1 MGSFGHRGLRYDFLR
16 KKIWTVPLILQ
27 FVIHTNYI
35 HSPIKIASLD
45 GSSSAMF
52 AKQPFS
58 SAKSKS
64 IINSILA
71 PLSWYMQ
78 HPKIQFQ
85 RATLVTP
92 LLMLTSCLRLPP
104 VSLNFTFAMSANYLL
119 RLCSIPRLLSVLTD
133 SQLLSIPVLFSRNTK
148 QHLETRKEQCLS
160 PPCEVTFLLA
170 TTSLFLLVL
179 ISTSK
184 LGSTCSAY
192 HPLVG

>member
-1 MGSFGHRGLRYDFLR
+1 M
-16 KKIWTVPLILQ
+16 
-27 FVIHTNYI
+27 IHTNYI

-52 AKQPFS
+52 AKQVKQPFS
-58 SAKSKS
+58 SAKNPFHKS
-64 IINSILA
+64 RSLINSILA

-78 HPKIQFQ
+78 HPKIQLQ

-104 VSLNFTFAMSANYLL
+104 VSLNFTFAISVNYLL
-119 RLCSIPRLLSVLTD
+119 LLCSIPRLLSVLTD
-133 SQLLSIPVLFSRNTK
+133 SQLLSILFSRNTK

>member
-1 MGSFGHRGLRYDFLR
+1 M
-16 KKIWTVPLILQ
+16 
-27 FVIHTNYI
+27 IHTNYI

-58 SAKSKS
+58 SAKNPFHKSKS
-64 IINSILA
+64 LINSILA

-104 VSLNFTFAMSANYLL
+104 VSLNFTFAISVNYLL
-119 RLCSIPRLLSVLTD
+119 LLCSIPRLLSVLTD
-133 SQLLSIPVLFSRNTK
+133 SQLLSNLLLFSRNTK
-148 QHLETRKEQCLS
+148 QRLETRKEQCLS